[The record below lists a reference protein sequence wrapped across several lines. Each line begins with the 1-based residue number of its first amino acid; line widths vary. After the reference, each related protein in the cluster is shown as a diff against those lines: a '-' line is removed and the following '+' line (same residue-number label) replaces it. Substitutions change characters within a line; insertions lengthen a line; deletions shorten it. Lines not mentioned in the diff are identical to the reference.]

1 MRIGLASVLVDDL
14 DKALKFYT
22 EALGFVKKT
31 DMPVGPGARWLT
43 VVSPEGPEGIE
54 LLLEPMGHP
63 AAPVFQKALYDAGI
77 PYTSFLTDDIE
88 KDVARMKAHGVVF
101 RVEPAQME
109 YGGTDA
115 MFEDGCGNLI
125 NLHQV

>member
-1 MRIGLASVLVDDL
+1 MKIGLASVPVDDQE
-14 DKALKFYT
+14 KALKFYT

-31 DMPVGPGARWLT
+31 DVPMGPDARWLT

-63 AAPVFQKALYDAGI
+63 AAPVYQKALYDAGI
-77 PYTSFLTDDIE
+77 PYTSFLTDDIQ
-88 KDVARMKAHGVVF
+88 KDVARMKEHGVVF
-101 RVEPAQME
+101 RIEPTQME

>member
-1 MRIGLASVLVDDL
+1 MKIGLASVFVDDL

-31 DMPVGPGARWLT
+31 DMLIGPDARWLT
-43 VVSPEGPEGIE
+43 VASPEGPEGIE

-63 AAPVFQKALYDAGI
+63 AARVFQKALFDAGI
-77 PYTSFLTDDIE
+77 PFTSFLTDDIQ
-88 KDVARMKAHGVVF
+88 KDVARMKEHGVVF
-101 RVEPAQME
+101 RLEPAQME

>member
-63 AAPVFQKALYDAGI
+63 AAPVFQKALFDAGI

-101 RVEPAQME
+101 RMEPAQME

>member
-1 MRIGLASVLVDDL
+1 MRIGLASVFVDDL

-31 DMPVGPGARWLT
+31 DMSLGPDARWLT
-43 VVSPEGPEGIE
+43 VASPEGPEGIE

-63 AAPVFQKALYDAGI
+63 AAPVFQKALYEAGI
-77 PYTSFLTDDIE
+77 PFTSFLTDDIE

-101 RVEPAQME
+101 RIEPTQME

>member
-63 AAPVFQKALYDAGI
+63 AAPVFQKALFDAGI

-101 RVEPAQME
+101 RVEPTQME